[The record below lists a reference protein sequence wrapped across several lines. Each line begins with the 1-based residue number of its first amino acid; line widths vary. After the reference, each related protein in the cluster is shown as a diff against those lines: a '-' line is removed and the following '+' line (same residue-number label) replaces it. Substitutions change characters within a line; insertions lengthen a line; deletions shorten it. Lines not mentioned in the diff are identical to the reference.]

1 MVSDGFA
8 NSERLQIDP
17 VSKDI
22 RLKPYEIEIYRV
34 EHNKQDRYN
43 NCHCGMLMGHCCNQ
57 H

>member
-22 RLKPYEIEIYRV
+22 RLKPYEIEDLQSRTQYTGQI
-34 EHNKQDRYN
+34 Q
-43 NCHCGMLMGHCCNQ
+43 
-57 H
+57 